1 MIHSTPP
8 PSHPSRQH
16 YRNREPQP
24 ALWRLGRKV
33 AGKASDPILLDT
45 PCTGSTLPHI
55 HRSWRMAFDQRADVV
70 LEVSSDQL
78 SRRSRS
84 HAHLVNRFRK
94 SLTPAECLKTDR
106 NFLSF
111 H

>member
-1 MIHSTPP
+1 IPSTPP

-55 HRSWRMAFDQRADVV
+55 HRSWRMAFDQRAGVV

-84 HAHLVNRFRK
+84 RFAPREQ
-94 SLTPAECLKTDR
+94 TPEESDPCRELENK
-106 NFLSF
+106 L
-111 H
+111 